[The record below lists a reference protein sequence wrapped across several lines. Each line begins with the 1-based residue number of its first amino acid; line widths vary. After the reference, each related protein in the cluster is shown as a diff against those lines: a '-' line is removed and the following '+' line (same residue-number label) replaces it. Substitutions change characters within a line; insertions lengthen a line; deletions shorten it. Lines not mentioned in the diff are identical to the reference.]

1 MHCLTITEPFA
12 LLSRLLK
19 PCAAALLLQLLF
31 TVPVA
36 ALGKPSYLDE
46 ELNQALDLEPD
57 LENGKSLFE
66 MCVEC
71 HGPEALG
78 SRDGVFPKIAGQHRS
93 VIIKQIA
100 DFRVGNRENPSM
112 LPFASRDILG
122 GPQGVSDVAG
132 YIASLPAGGEPGVG
146 SGIDLERGERLYE
159 DNCSVCHDDNGE
171 GFDAFFFP
179 KIDGQ
184 HYRYLLRQLKWM
196 KEGKRRNVYFG
207 MLKRI
212 EKISIRDLEAVS
224 DYLSRVRP
232 SDDEEES

>member
-1 MHCLTITEPFA
+1 MHGLTVNKSLE

-19 PCAAALLLQLLF
+19 PCAAGLLLQLLF

-66 MCVEC
+66 TCVEC
-71 HGPEALG
+71 HGSEALG
-78 SRDGVFPKIAGQHRS
+78 SKDGVFPKIAGQHRS

-112 LPFASRDILG
+112 LPFASGDILG

-132 YIASLPAGGEPGVG
+132 YIASLPTSGEPGLG
-146 SGIDLERGERLYE
+146 PGNDLEHGERLYE